1 MSFVYLDHNAGTS
14 LAHGVLDA
22 MLPYLKQQQGNPSSS
37 HRFGRYTQ
45 AAIDKARQQVAD
57 LVNADV
63 EQIIFTSGGTESNN
77 HAIGGVTELF
87 DSGRVLIGST
97 EHPAVLEPAKRLQ
110 RQGFE
115 VLFIPVDGNGLIDQ
129 EAFESLLTE
138 DTRLVSVMW
147 ANNETG
153 VVQDIARL
161 TELTKPRGIVFHC
174 DAVQV
179 AGKRACDFRMAGV
192 QMMSLSAHKFG
203 GPKGIGALI
212 IDKEL
217 SWPAYILGGG
227 QEGEKRSGT
236 ENVAAIV
243 GFGAAAEQA
252 KQQLTYYQQHCKTL
266 RDLLESRLAAIP
278 GVTIFAQAAVERL
291 PNTVFFSLQG
301 FDSDTLLMSL
311 DRNGFSVASGSA
323 CGTGRQEPSH
333 VLKAM
338 NIDDMTALGAVRVS
352 VSLDNTA
359 EQIEQLAVLL
369 EKEANRFNHLM
380 NR

>member
-1 MSFVYLDHNAGTS
+1 MSFVYLDHNAGTG
-14 LAHGVLDA
+14 LASGVLDA

-57 LVNADV
+57 LVNTDV

-77 HAIGGVTELF
+77 HALGGVAELF

-115 VLFIPVDGNGLIDQ
+115 VLFIPVDSNGLVDL
-129 EAFESLLTE
+129 EAFERLLTE

-161 TELTKPRGIVFHC
+161 TALTKPRGIAFHC
-174 DAVQV
+174 DAVQA
-179 AGKRACDFRMAGV
+179 AGKLACDFQAAGV

-212 IDKEL
+212 VDKEL

-227 QEGEKRSGT
+227 QEAEQRSGT

-252 KQQLTYYQQHCKTL
+252 KQQLTHYQQHCKAL
-266 RDLLESRLAAIP
+266 RDLLENRLAAIP
-278 GVTIFAQAAVERL
+278 GITIFAQAAVERL

-323 CGTGRQEPSH
+323 CGTGRQVPSH

-359 EQIEQLAVLL
+359 EQIEQLVVLI